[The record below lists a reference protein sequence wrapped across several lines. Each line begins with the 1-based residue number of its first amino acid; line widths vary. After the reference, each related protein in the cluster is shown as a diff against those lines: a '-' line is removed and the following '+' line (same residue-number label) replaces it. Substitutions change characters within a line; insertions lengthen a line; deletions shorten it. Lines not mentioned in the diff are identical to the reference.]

1 MSVLLFAKTPKWK
14 HGSLFTNS
22 YCTMSFIT
30 ARNESVMC
38 FLDPPVLFA
47 VLLHPLCIETHYV
60 HCVQFTWES
69 ACVCGCV
76 YVCVRGVY
84 KLAEQSVQPY
94 IWLFTA
100 KYEEIRF
107 HINYLL
113 PQPSFQIKS
122 SCSHPSSSER
132 GGEQHL
138 RMNNNKN
145 KLQLNPHFKP
155 MFILFTISW
164 ATQSRGADL
173 CFHVFWH

>member
-30 ARNESVMC
+30 ARNEPVMC

-60 HCVQFTWES
+60 HCVQFTCES
-69 ACVCGCV
+69 ACVRGDMCV
-76 YVCVRGVY
+76 CVY
-84 KLAEQSVQPY
+84 KLEIIYCQ
-94 IWLFTA
+94 IWRNQFS
-100 KYEEIRF
+100 
-107 HINYLL
+107 HQLL
-113 PQPSFQIKS
+113 PLPFFQIKS
-122 SCSHPSSSER
+122 TCSHPSSSER
-132 GGEQHL
+132 GGEEHM
-138 RMNNNKN
+138 RMNNKTNFN
-145 KLQLNPHFKP
+145 SIQHFKP

-173 CFHVFWH
+173 CFHVFRH